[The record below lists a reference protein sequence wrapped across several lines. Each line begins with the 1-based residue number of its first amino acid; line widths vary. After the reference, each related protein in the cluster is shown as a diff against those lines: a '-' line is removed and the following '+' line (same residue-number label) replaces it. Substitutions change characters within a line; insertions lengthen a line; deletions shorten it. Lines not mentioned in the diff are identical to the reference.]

1 MSKHAIK
8 KITWLNP
15 FNPKYMEYQ
24 ADFRNLPGM
33 KSFLTA
39 FVKNDIG
46 PDRTNTIKF
55 PLNFQIL
62 NKILP
67 LGQQKVSYAD
77 ACDARAIEIM
87 KKAESNDSR
96 IFIMWSGGIDST
108 TIMSAF
114 LRNTTIEQQQRIT
127 VFMSQNTIKENP
139 RFFKRFVLG
148 KLNYE
153 SSINFPIRFAEANAI
168 FVHGECNGQLYGDMD
183 EFTNP
188 NFMNMPTAQDKLLWQ
203 HHLTK
208 APTLELINAMWKYE
222 KFNHEVLEVVQH
234 IVNASAQS
242 VGIELENLH
251 QFVAWYK
258 ICFVVQYCQVR
269 PISFMSQNIL
279 DKTTNINEHVIA
291 FFVSNDFDQW
301 AMQRLVTLREH
312 CKIQRL
318 ESREY
323 IKSFDNDLEYFEN
336 KQKVN
341 SGAPLANQLKIV
353 YALDNE
359 MKFVPKDQL
368 SSYYSADNIFN

>member
-1 MSKHAIK
+1 MSNHAIK
-8 KITWLNP
+8 KITWFNP

-24 ADFRNLPGM
+24 VDFRNLPGM
-33 KSFLTA
+33 MSFLTA
-39 FVKNDIG
+39 FNKNDIG
-46 PDRTNTIKF
+46 PDRTDTIKF

-67 LGQQKVSYAD
+67 LSKQKISYAD

-114 LRNTTIEQQQRIT
+114 LRNTTCEQQQRIT

-139 RFFKRFVLG
+139 RFFKKFVLG
-148 KLNYE
+148 KLTYE
-153 SSINFPIRFAEANAI
+153 SSINFADRFSEENAI

-183 EFTNP
+183 EFSNTH
-188 NFMNMPTAQDKLLWQ
+188 FMNMPKSNNKLLWQ
-203 HHLTK
+203 HHLTE
-208 APTLELINAMWKYE
+208 APTLELINSMWKYKE
-222 KFNHEVLEVVQH
+222 FNPKVLEVVQH
-234 IVNASAQS
+234 IVTNSAQS

-251 QFVAWYK
+251 QFAAWYK
-258 ICFVVQYCQVR
+258 ICFIVQYCQVR
-269 PISFMSQNIL
+269 PIAFMSKKIL
-279 DKTTNINEHVIA
+279 DNTININNRVIA

-301 AMQRLVTLREH
+301 AMQRLITLREH

-323 IKSFDNDLEYFEN
+323 IKSFDGDIDYFEN

-341 SGAPLANQLKIV
+341 SGGPLFNQLKIV
-353 YALDNE
+353 HALDSE
-359 MKFVPKDQL
+359 MNFVPKDQL
-368 SSYYSADNIFN
+368 STYYSADNIFN